1 VENGVLERRLM
12 RSVGLTL
19 RRVHVSVFSVLVHLV
34 SSLKPTRNELS
45 ERVSTSRAK
54 YCRSYANE
62 LRAVAVHVKSEPTR
76 QTLLRVANDFDRMA
90 DTADAIAHSKTLPTR
105 PRWDS

>member
-1 VENGVLERRLM
+1 MENGVLERRLM
-12 RSVGLTL
+12 RSVGLAL
-19 RRVHVSVFSVLVHLV
+19 RRAHVSVFSALIHLV

-62 LRAVAVHVKSEPTR
+62 LRAVAAHVKSEATR
-76 QTLLRVANDFDRMA
+76 QTLLRVAGDFDRMA
-90 DTADAIAHSKTLPTR
+90 DAADAIAQSKTLPKR
-105 PRWDS
+105 PRLNS

>member
-1 VENGVLERRLM
+1 MENGVLERRLM
-12 RSVGLTL
+12 RSVGLAL
-19 RRVHVSVFSVLVHLV
+19 RRVHVSVFSALIHLV

-62 LRAVAVHVKSEPTR
+62 LRAVAAHVKSEATR
-76 QTLLRVANDFDRMA
+76 QTLLRVAGDFDRMA
-90 DTADAIAHSKTLPTR
+90 DAADAIAQSKTLPKR
-105 PRWDS
+105 PRLNS

>member
-1 VENGVLERRLM
+1 VENGVLERHLM
-12 RSVGLTL
+12 RSVGLAL
-19 RRVHVSVFSVLVHLV
+19 RRAHVSVFSALIHLV

-62 LRAVAVHVKSEPTR
+62 LRAVAAHVKSEATR
-76 QTLLRVANDFDRMA
+76 QTLLRVAGDFDRMA
-90 DTADAIAHSKTLPTR
+90 DAADAIAQSKTLPKR
-105 PRWDS
+105 PRLDS